1 MILKVENLKKYYGEN
16 KAVDDISFEVKSGEI
31 FALLGPN
38 GAGKTTTLKCILG
51 LRKQDFGN
59 IILNGTYS
67 YLPEKK
73 ELYRY
78 LTVSKMLDITEEISK
93 KFSKENA
100 IKLLKD
106 FKIPL
111 DEKIANLSHGMLTQV
126 YISIVVSEDVDI
138 YFLDEPTWGLDP
150 LVRTQV
156 LDLIRKMSN
165 NGKTIIYTSHI
176 LSEVE
181 KIAEKV
187 AIMANGKILE
197 NDFLDSIKEKY
208 VVSITSKDEEIE
220 GYLYKTTD
228 TEKVFI
234 TTKDKA
240 KGKIEPATFD
250 MIFEA
255 IVKGVRK

>member
-1 MILKVENLKKYYGEN
+1 MILKIENLKKYYGEN
-16 KAVDDISFEVKSGEI
+16 KAVDGISFEVNSGEI
-31 FALLGPN
+31 FAILGPN

-51 LRKQDFGN
+51 LRRPDSGN
-59 IILNGTYS
+59 ITLKGTYS

-73 ELYRY
+73 ELYNY
-78 LTVSKMLDITEEISK
+78 LTVSKMLEITEELSK
-93 KFSKENA
+93 NFSKENA
-100 IKLLKD
+100 INLLKE

-111 DEKIANLSHGMLTQV
+111 NEKIANLSHGMLTQV
-126 YISIVVSEDVDI
+126 YISIVFSENVDV

-156 LDLIRKMSN
+156 LELIRNKAN

-181 KIAEKV
+181 KIADKV

-197 NDFLDSIKEKY
+197 NDYLDTIKEKY
-208 VVSITSKDEEIE
+208 LTCIVSKNEEVD
-220 GYLYKTTD
+220 GYLYKTTED
-228 TEKVFI
+228 EKIYV

-240 KGKIEPATFD
+240 KGKVEPATFD

-255 IVKGVRK
+255 IVKGVKK